1 MLGDEEKEG
10 YVDWGDAVRDPDG
23 LGGESEDD
31 DDNDD
36 VDTVDEE
43 TSGNA
48 LCAPGLYITRPQN
61 ETVTPRSP
69 GRLPRLA
76 AIRSIHASRRY

>member
-48 LCAPGLYITRPQN
+48 LCALDCN
-61 ETVTPRSP
+61 K
-69 GRLPRLA
+69 A
-76 AIRSIHASRRY
+76 AEQDGNA

>member
-1 MLGDEEKEG
+1 M
-10 YVDWGDAVRDPDG
+10 DWGDAVRDPDG

-48 LCAPGLYITRPQN
+48 LCALDCN
-61 ETVTPRSP
+61 K
-69 GRLPRLA
+69 A
-76 AIRSIHASRRY
+76 AEQDGNA